1 MPLAF
6 NRQARYPDFSEA
18 YGRYVSGARTRGCVD
33 EATYRRILR
42 AYCSILADRLVDEG
56 MVDLPCDMGM
66 IAVAEIKRKARY
78 VNGKFAGYGMV
89 DWRRGGAR
97 DGSPTAL
104 GVVFIPTRRKT
115 ANLRS
120 YGFVANR
127 RLYHRIKYAVD
138 SGMVDWMPM
147 EFNDDMI

>member
-6 NRQARYPDFSEA
+6 NRQARYPDFAEA
-18 YGRYVSGARTRGCVD
+18 YERYKSGARTRACVD
-33 EATYRRILR
+33 ESTYRRIIR
-42 AYCSILADRLVDEG
+42 MYCGLLADRLVEDG

-66 IAVAEIKRKARY
+66 IAVATIKRKARY
-78 VNGKFAGYGMV
+78 INGKFAGYGRV

-104 GVVFIPTRRKT
+104 GVVYIPTRRKT

-127 RLYHRIKYAVD
+127 VLYKRIKKAYE
-138 SGMVDWMPM
+138 SGESGWTPM
-147 EFNDDMI
+147 EFNDDII